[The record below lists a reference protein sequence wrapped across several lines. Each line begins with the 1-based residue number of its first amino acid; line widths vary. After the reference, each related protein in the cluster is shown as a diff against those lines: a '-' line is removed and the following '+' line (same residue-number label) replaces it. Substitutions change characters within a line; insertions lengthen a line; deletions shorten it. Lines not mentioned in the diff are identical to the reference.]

1 MYRAYYL
8 NNDFEEVTFETT
20 DKREMKEFIMN
31 CTMFSCVMKVM
42 KNGKKKAIKTDIFR

>member
-20 DKREMKEFIMN
+20 DKREMEECIMN
-31 CTMFSCVMKVM
+31 CTMFRRVMKVM
-42 KNGKKKAIKTDIFR
+42 KNGKEKAIKTDIFR